1 MAFIFHKMAWLCLS
15 ILATGGAHYPVRMFS
30 PLSYYLLIIAL
41 FSIDNAFRNFHV
53 IFSPLVPLLTCTAM
67 GEDLGINPRKSRI
80 MNLVDSWR
88 SFQGI
93 LWEGAEMLWATYK
106 AKAWE
111 LKNLHWSLGGKEG
124 KTIISRLLEKADEGF
139 RFSHMPVSQ
148 DHPSY
153 LFIWK
158 KSFHPSNKNS
168 LRYVNPVSII

>member
-1 MAFIFHKMAWLCLS
+1 MTSQDSAKGLAFLIDLKVNVFPSLTMAFIFHKMAWLCLS

-80 MNLVDSWR
+80 MNLADSWR

-93 LWEGAEMLWATYK
+93 L
-106 AKAWE
+106 
-111 LKNLHWSLGGKEG
+111 
-124 KTIISRLLEKADEGF
+124 
-139 RFSHMPVSQ
+139 
-148 DHPSY
+148 
-153 LFIWK
+153 
-158 KSFHPSNKNS
+158 
-168 LRYVNPVSII
+168 

>member
-1 MAFIFHKMAWLCLS
+1 MSSPPSPWRLFSINGLGFLS

-30 PLSYYLLIIAL
+30 PLSHYLLIIAL

-53 IFSPLVPLLTCTAM
+53 IFFPLVSLLTCTAM

-111 LKNLHWSLGGKEG
+111 LKNLHWSFGGKEG
-124 KTIISRLLEKADEGF
+124 KTMEISRVVEKGDGDLAF
-139 RFSHMPVSQ
+139 PTCQSLKTIPLI
-148 DHPSY
+148 Y

-158 KSFHPSNKNS
+158 KSFHPSHYQK
-168 LRYVNPVSII
+168 